1 MPYKERSGNLFASE
15 ADALVNT
22 VNCVGP
28 MGKGIALEFRRRFP
42 EMYAVYRRVCE
53 KGQLRPGQILPYRKS
68 TPWILNLAVKDD
80 WKQPSKIEWVEQ
92 CLEKF
97 CEWYPTVELRSVA
110 FPWMGAMN
118 GRIPLGEIKETTR
131 RYLSDLKDIDVEVYT
146 FDPNARDPLFDALIR
161 IVSQLDPAEFARQS
175 RMRKNYVDAI
185 YGILSAPNT
194 SNLAGIS
201 SSGRLGKT
209 SLDKLYA
216 FLVASERKL
225 APDHNIPRSPEQLS
239 LL

>member
-42 EMYAVYRRVCE
+42 EMYTVYRRVCE
-53 KGQLRPGQILPYRKS
+53 KGQLRPGQILPYRTS

-97 CEWYPTVELRSVA
+97 CAWYPKVELRSVA

-118 GRIPLGEIKETTR
+118 GRIPLGEIKDTTR
-131 RYLSDLKDIDVEVYT
+131 RYLSDLNDIDVEVYT
-146 FDPNARDPLFDALIR
+146 FDPKARDPLFDALISL
-161 IVSQLDPAEFARQS
+161 VSRLDPEEFAHQS
-175 RMRKNYVDAI
+175 GIRKNYVEAI
-185 YGILSAPNT
+185 YGILNGTNT
-194 SNLAGIS
+194 SNLAEIT

-209 SLDKLYA
+209 SLDRLYA

-225 APDHNIPRSPEQLS
+225 VTNHNTSHPPEQLS